1 MIAYWTVTVPY
12 SDTTGAPHTRDQAI
26 IKARQELQAGLASKG
41 ISVTLEDVANNAL
54 VTDSWN
60 TSGGDGRADASEAHV
75 HLSWPAN
82 F

>member
-12 SDTTGAPHTRDQAI
+12 SDETGSPHTRDQAI
-26 IKARQELQAGLASKG
+26 IKAREELQQGLSGKG
-41 ISVTLEDVANNAL
+41 ITVSVEDIANNAL
-54 VTDSWN
+54 VTDSWSSSRGEPG
-60 TSGGDGRADASEAHV
+60 TEAEAYV

>member
-12 SDTTGAPHTRDQAI
+12 SDETGAPHTRDQAI
-26 IKARQELQAGLASKG
+26 IKAREELAAGLANKG
-41 ISVTLEDVANNAL
+41 ITVTVEDVAHNAL

-60 TSGGDGRADASEAHV
+60 ASGEAGAETTEAYV

>member
-12 SDTTGAPHTRDQAI
+12 SDETGAPHTRDQAI
-26 IKARQELQAGLASKG
+26 IKAREELRAGLATKG
-41 ISVTLEDVANNAL
+41 ISVTVEDIANNAL
-54 VTDSWN
+54 VTDSWS
-60 TSGGDGRADASEAHV
+60 TAGGDTRADAAEAHV